1 MKKIFVAFLALL
13 FVVTACQNK
22 IESNQN
28 QEVAEVSVEEVVDL
42 DLANFEA
49 QAETLIGRQVVLN
62 GMIDHVCKHGGQ
74 KMFMVNE
81 NADARVK
88 ITTGENMAAFNT
100 ELEGETVKVIG
111 IIDEQRIDE
120 DYLREWEEEIL
131 AEKIEG
137 EHSEHGEK
145 VHMGE
150 HAAGDEAEEEPENP
164 EMKQI
169 NDYRKMIQESG
180 KEYISF
186 FSVTC
191 VDYEVVRSGSEDG
204 V

>member
-1 MKKIFVAFLALL
+1 MKSFIYGIIAMVFVFA
-13 FVVTACQNK
+13 ACQNNTVK
-22 IESNQN
+22 QQDN
-28 QEVAEVSVEEVVDL
+28 EVVEVVVEQAVAL

-49 QAETLIGRQVVLN
+49 QAGELVGKQVVLN

-74 KMFMVNE
+74 KMFLVNQD
-81 NADARVK
+81 ADARVK

-100 ELEGETVKVIG
+100 ELEGETVRVLG
-111 IIDEQRIDE
+111 IVDEQRIDE
-120 DYLREWEEEIL
+120 NYLREWEEELL
-131 AEKIEG
+131 AAPIEG
-137 EHSEHGEK
+137 ENSEHGEV

-150 HAAGDEAEEEPENP
+150 HGGQGEAEAEENP

-169 NDYRKMIQESG
+169 NEYRQMIKESG

-191 VDYEVVRSGSEDG
+191 VEYEVVETAATTG